1 MARVE
6 KPRTGRPAG
15 SSVMAAPS
23 YTGRPAPPDGSGW
36 ALVGLEPVVVDR
48 LHRPGAADEIAHRP
62 LETRIVVMEHLEA
75 PGALGRLGARH
86 AGARR
91 CRRRLRMAG
100 GPAPPP
106 LPPPPPPPAP
116 PPRGA

>member
-15 SSVMAAPS
+15 SSGMAPPS
-23 YTGRPAPPDGSGW
+23 YPGRPAPPDGSGG
-36 ALVGLEPVVVDR
+36 AFVDLEPVLVDR

-100 GPAPPP
+100 RRAALR
-106 LPPPPPPPAP
+106 LPTL
-116 PPRGA
+116 PRGGLRRRG

>member
-6 KPRTGRPAG
+6 KPRMGRPAG
-15 SSVMAAPS
+15 SSGMAAPS
-23 YTGRPAPPDGSGW
+23 RTGRGGPPDGSGG

-62 LETRIVVMEHLEA
+62 LETRIVVMEPLEA

-91 CRRRLRMAG
+91 CRRRLRMEG
-100 GPAPPP
+100 GGGAAR
-106 LPPPPPPPAP
+106 PPPPPPPRP
-116 PPRGA
+116 CRPPR